1 MLKVIGGGDGELH
14 TRGSGQYRT
23 YPYRYCTGRYY
34 ILRTIFKADMDDVAQ
49 AQLNPSS
56 RGASQAAHPRQAPR
70 SVGKQE
76 GLDMVM
82 DDVRERPSED
92 APSVKPQSPYEKRLQ
107 ITTYEYSPYSNK
119 VFKCP

>member
-1 MLKVIGGGDGELH
+1 MAETASF

-76 GLDMVM
+76 GLDM
-82 DDVRERPSED
+82 DDVLYASVRP
-92 APSVKPQSPYEKRLQ
+92 RLHR
-107 ITTYEYSPYSNK
+107 P
-119 VFKCP
+119 